1 MNRPLGHSL
10 LVLPVLAALIA
21 APAMAQTQG
30 QAQSRSNP
38 MDGLMGLFRQE
49 AQNQPNNVQQDNGSD
64 IESEG
69 LPPPGFGTRN
79 GAPPPVG
86 HQFGDQPR
94 MQPGRRGRRRCLV
107 LALLKGSRRF
117 RHEAT
122 FLIRIWEG
130 RSHAPNQDPQPCR
143 QSADS

>member
-86 HQFGDQPR
+86 HQFGDQRPPQAATAHLPQAEAIRPPR
-94 MQPGRRGRRRCLV
+94 Y
-107 LALLKGSRRF
+107 
-117 RHEAT
+117 
-122 FLIRIWEG
+122 EG
-130 RSHAPNQDPQPCR
+130 
-143 QSADS
+143 